1 MHLEIITPDK
11 KLFEGEAKAVT
22 VPGSE
27 GSLGILNWHAAM
39 VASLKKG
46 KVKVTTETSEIKFFD
61 IKGGV
66 VEVLKNKV
74 IVLAE

>member
-1 MHLEIITPDK
+1 MHLDIISPEKNIFTGEIKSIN
-11 KLFEGEAKAVT
+11 L
-22 VPGSE
+22 PGTQ
-27 GSLGILNWHAAM
+27 GRFGILNNHAPIISTLTQGT
-39 VASLKKG
+39 VIVTDEKG
-46 KVKVTTETSEIKFFD
+46 GTKEFD

>member
-1 MHLEIITPDK
+1 MKLEIVTPDQ
-11 KLFEGEAKAVT
+11 KLYEGNVRSAIF
-22 VPGSE
+22 PGSE
-27 GSLGILNWHAAM
+27 GSFGLLDNHAPMIATLR
-39 VASLKKG
+39 AG
-46 KVKVTTETSEIKFFD
+46 KVELFEENSNKLEFD